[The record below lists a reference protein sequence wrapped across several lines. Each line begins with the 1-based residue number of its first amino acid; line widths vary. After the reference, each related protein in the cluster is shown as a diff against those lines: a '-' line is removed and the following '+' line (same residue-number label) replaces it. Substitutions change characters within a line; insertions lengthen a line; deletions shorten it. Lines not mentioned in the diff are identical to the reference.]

1 MESNQDSIQ
10 FQSLVPESDTTGNS
24 DEVPHKEMT
33 FLPTFMN
40 ILSTLTGAEV
50 LSVSN
55 SMTLMGYIPSIIMM
69 VCTTILSY
77 FGTIIVLKLREKVA
91 AESINDLAT
100 RIIAPWAGT
109 VYSALTL
116 CFTYSCQVAYLIV
129 GADSV
134 THWIGMAGYPQYEK
148 GWKRSIVVLIYS
160 LVLPVLLSVPRE
172 MKILSLISSFAITIQ
187 AIYFSGLVYEGI
199 KYLPKQGIHPT
210 VESHIEGKLLFF
222 NAFAIYSQLYA
233 FPSVVLPLVRYFSK
247 DMQKR
252 ARLIGAS
259 FVSCFSISFIPG
271 VIGYLIF
278 GVDTHQISIS
288 SFPSSDIVIQIIR
301 VGFFI
306 VVNASYTVVSIT
318 VMQDVSS
325 LLYKVQNPADL
336 PFLKRGS
343 ALFIANALPVGV
355 AMILPNVR
363 PAFEIGGAFGG
374 CLSNFFIPPLLWV
387 VKSSKKWYTPLN
399 IFMILFS
406 LFGLVSAGI
415 ATFQA
420 VDDAINGV

>member
-1 MESNQDSIQ
+1 MESNFESVQ
-10 FQSLVPESDTTGNS
+10 FQSLVPDSEQNS
-24 DEVPHKEMT
+24 IAPEHEEMK
-33 FLPTFMN
+33 FLPTFVN

-55 SMTLMGYIPSIIMM
+55 SMTLMGYIPSVIMM

-91 AESINDLAT
+91 AESINELAT

-109 VYSALTL
+109 VYSSLTL

-134 THWIGMAGYPQYEK
+134 THWIGMAGYPQYES
-148 GWKRSIVVLIYS
+148 GVRRSIVVLIYA
-160 LVLPVLLSVPRE
+160 LILPVLLSVPRE
-172 MKILSLISSFAITIQ
+172 MKILSLISSFAVFIQ
-187 AIYFSGLVYEGI
+187 AFYVSGLIYEGI
-199 KYLPKQGIHPT
+199 RYLPKQGIDPT
-210 VESHIEGKLLFF
+210 VESYIKGGMLFF
-222 NAFAIYSQLYA
+222 NAFAIYSQLFA

-252 ARLIGAS
+252 AQLIGAS

-278 GVDTHQISIS
+278 GSETHQISIS
-288 SFPSSDIVIQIIR
+288 SFPSNDVVIQIIR
-301 VGFFI
+301 VGFFV
-306 VVNASYTVVSIT
+306 VVNASYAVVSIT
-318 VMQDVSS
+318 VMQDISS

-336 PFLKRGS
+336 PFFKRVS
-343 ALFIANALPVGV
+343 ALFLANALPVGI

-387 VKSSKKWYTPLN
+387 VKSSKKWYHPFN
-399 IFMILFS
+399 ILMSLFS

-415 ATFQA
+415 ATYQA
-420 VDDAINGV
+420 VVDAIHGV